1 MISVAIKTKNGLI
14 TGFCISGH
22 SGYSELGSDIVCAS
36 VSSAAFMT
44 ANTITD
50 VMCLDADISL
60 SDGFMSLELTQQNA
74 EKASDI
80 LQGLKLHL
88 TELSK
93 QYKKYIKVIFSEV

>member
-14 TGFCISGH
+14 TGFRISGH
-22 SGYSELGSDIVCAS
+22 SGYSEQGSDIVCAS

-50 VMCLDADISL
+50 VMCLDADISC

-74 EKASDI
+74 EKASGI
-80 LQGLKLHL
+80 LQGFKLHI